1 MEDLLA
7 TTAPAELDQLL
18 AGHSATVMAGG
29 HTHIP
34 MLRQHRGILIV
45 NPGSVGLP
53 FKEFVGGQT
62 PTLLSHAEYA
72 TVEAS
77 NSAVNVT
84 LRRVP
89 LNKNA
94 LRAAVA
100 ACDNPLRGMLL
111 QQYA

>member
-1 MEDLLA
+1 
-7 TTAPAELDQLL
+7 
-18 AGHSATVMAGG
+18 MAGG
-29 HTHIP
+29 HTHLQ
-34 MLRQHRGILIV
+34 MLRQHRGMLIV

-62 PTLLSHAEYA
+62 PTVLSHAEYA
-72 TVEAS
+72 TVEA
-77 NSAVNVT
+77 NTSALNVN

-89 LNKNA
+89 LDKNA
-94 LRAAVA
+94 LREAVA